1 MTKHYDADYFQ
12 RWYRDGDIGGAPRLA
27 RKVALA
33 VAVAEYHLE
42 RPIRTV
48 LDIGCG
54 EGAWRAPLLK
64 LRPKL
69 QYLGFD
75 SSEYAVRR
83 YGRTRNLHMARFGD
97 FAWLRPCAPVD
108 LLVCSDVMHYVPD
121 RELRAGLA
129 GVDKAATSA
138 SVPAATDFLRSV
150 VPSNVFAAAV
160 NDQILPLTLFTAFF
174 ALAMTRIEPA
184 RRETLADFFQSIEK
198 TMLVMIGYPIY
209 FVLRRRCRT
218 DHLGGLWCDMCLL
231 LPWALYFVIQG
242 PLSPADLQAHP
253 GLYALIP
260 VLGAI
265 SASALIA
272 YVLASRMLPFSLFGL
287 LSYVE
292 PVLLVGVA
300 LLLGETIG
308 PDQWLTYLPIW
319 LAVLL
324 VGWDSARLL
333 RRQARQGL

>member
-1 MTKHYDADYFQ
+1 MSKGIVSSVMASCLFAVMYF
-12 RWYRDGDIGGAPRLA
+12 YTSLLTPLDGEEIFGWRTLLTLPCLTLFMLVSKDWKRVGELLA
-27 RKVALA
+27 RVKRTPVLLLGMVGTSWLMGVQLWLFLWAPLHGRSLEVSMGYFLLPLA
-33 VAVAEYHLE
+33 MVLTGRLVYGERLSRLQKVAVA
-42 RPIRTV
+42 
-48 LDIGCG
+48 C
-54 EGAWRAPLLK
+54 AA
-64 LRPKL
+64 
-69 QYLGFD
+69 LGVGHELYQNG
-75 SSEYAVRR
+75 S
-83 YGRTRNLHMARFGD
+83 
-97 FAWLRPCAPVD
+97 FAWET
-108 LLVCSDVMHYVPD
+108 LLV
-121 RELRAGLA
+121 
-129 GVDKAATSA
+129 T
-138 SVPAATDFLRSV
+138 
-150 VPSNVFAAAV
+150 
-160 NDQILPLTLFTAFF
+160 
-174 ALAMTRIEPA
+174 
-184 RRETLADFFQSIEK
+184 
-198 TMLVMIGYPIY
+198 IGYPIY

-242 PLSPADLQAHP
+242 PLSSGDLQAHP

-319 LAVLL
+319 AAVLVL
-324 VGWDSARLL
+324 VLEGFKHLL
-333 RRQARQGL
+333 RQRRRSV